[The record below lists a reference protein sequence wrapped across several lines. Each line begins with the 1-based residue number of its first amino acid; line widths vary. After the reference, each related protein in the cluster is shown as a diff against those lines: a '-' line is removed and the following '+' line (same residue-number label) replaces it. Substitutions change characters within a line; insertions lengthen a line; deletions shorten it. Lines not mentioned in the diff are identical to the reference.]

1 MTRWPAANRRQ
12 RHCRAS
18 FSSAGAGTPSSSLTR
33 LRPRIDGS
41 AGVSFDVTAPIIPES
56 LLSGCRSI
64 PHNSGHD
71 ANEQPTDVGME
82 TACCGG
88 ALYDFVLRAPQPE
101 CRPRVAAVP
110 AALPQIGDGSETAA
124 ATVPADGKDYALRR
138 IATSR

>member
-41 AGVSFDVTAPIIPES
+41 AGVSFDVTASIIPES
-56 LLSGCRSI
+56 LPSGSRSI
-64 PHNSGHD
+64 SHNSGHD
-71 ANEQPTDVGME
+71 ANEQATDLGME

-88 ALYDFVLRAPQPE
+88 ALYDFVLRAPKPE
-101 CRPRVAAVP
+101 YRPRFAAVP
-110 AALPQIGDGSETAA
+110 AALPEAGNESE
-124 ATVPADGKDYALRR
+124 
-138 IATSR
+138 